1 MFFRVLEKTFGN
13 KLGILTKWFHLY
25 YVHNV
30 LVDQNIGSVQFVSP
44 PTHTWEDQW
53 LGDQCKSAT
62 RSKGCGSQL
71 NNWNLKGKKIIH
83 SVRSRCFSLVS
94 DVTCFAQL
102 CLLQYTCDA
111 IYIIYMYTVAIASPV
126 FILLLVWFCSAARFV
141 RRQATFSFFSW
152 FRLGGFWV
160 AMHLRN

>member
-30 LVDQNIGSVQFVSP
+30 LVDQNIGLVQFFSP
-44 PTHTWEDQW
+44 PNHTWEDQW
-53 LGDQCKSAT
+53 FGDQCKSAT
-62 RSKGCGSQL
+62 RSKGCDSQL
-71 NNWNLKGKKIIH
+71 NNWNLKGKNEIIH
-83 SVRSRCFSLVS
+83 SVRSRCMSLVLHS
-94 DVTCFAQL
+94 FVYCSIHVTR
-102 CLLQYTCDA
+102 
-111 IYIIYMYTVAIASPV
+111 YIISMYTVAIASPV
-126 FILLLVWFCSAARFV
+126 FILLLVWFYSAARFV

>member
-1 MFFRVLEKTFGN
+1 M
-13 KLGILTKWFHLY
+13 
-25 YVHNV
+25 
-30 LVDQNIGSVQFVSP
+30 DQNIGLVQFFSP

-53 LGDQCKSAT
+53 LGDQCKSAI

-71 NNWNLKGKKIIH
+71 NNWNLKGKKRSSIQCAH
-83 SVRSRCFSLVS
+83 VVFHLSVMSLVLHS
-94 DVTCFAQL
+94 FVYCSIHVTR
-102 CLLQYTCDA
+102 
-111 IYIIYMYTVAIASPV
+111 YIIYMYTVAIASPV
-126 FILLLVWFCSAARFV
+126 LILLLVWFCSAARFV